1 MSALTTVLGILS
13 TAFLTFLFIK
23 WVLQTKGKRYPRGP
37 MGLPVVGHLPFFGR
51 HPPST
56 FMKWWKSYGNV
67 FSIRLGSW
75 NTVVVNGYKAIKVA
89 AEHPNDTFSGKPN
102 FVSTE
107 VSAER
112 IHEDVFAFGNFSPV
126 YLKQRNLASK
136 ALRLFTSKRK
146 DVIEELVTNEA
157 VAFADSLIRK
167 YSTNP
172 GYIEIEVQTLVV
184 RIIYQFLY
192 GRGKQVDVDRHV
204 EIIYREIEEFNEF
217 TGSGSAI
224 DVLPW
229 LRYIMP
235 WKVDALRKIIAK
247 ADDIMWKQVQ
257 EHYESF
263 SADHICLNRIYFARG
278 FMKITQYEMGIGA
291 DTTSITL
298 LWLILYMTKFPQI
311 QERVFAEINTVIG
324 KSRNVELKDKPN
336 LFETARELS
345 SANNLDTLTKSSAYI
360 INVPVSHLWA
370 RSRKIRANVS
380 LALQT
385 KTGTLVPPVDTASK
399 TLLWLILYMTKF
411 PQIQE
416 RVFAETKTVIGKS
429 RNVELK
435 DKPNLVYTN
444 AVILEVMRIVTQV
457 PFSLPH
463 FSMTNA
469 KIEGLD
475 VDTAVLFNLYSIH
488 HEKEFWGDP
497 EYFRPERFILGDNT
511 LDSDKCNHV
520 LAFGL
525 GRRRCVGEFLAK
537 MNVFLAFSIVMQRC
551 KFIKPPGERLGLS
564 PLPRL
569 VYTCK
574 EFKVLVQERK

>member
-1 MSALTTVLGILS
+1 MSVVTTVLWILS
-13 TAFLTFLFIK
+13 TAFITLLFIK
-23 WVLQTKGKRYPRGP
+23 WILRSKGKRYPKGP
-37 MGLPVVGHLPFFGR
+37 MGLPIVGHLPFFGR

-75 NTVVVNGYKAIKVA
+75 NAVVVNGYKAVKAA
-89 AEHPNDTFSGKPN
+89 AEHPNDAFSGRPN
-102 FVSTE
+102 FVSAE
-107 VSAER
+107 VLAER
-112 IHEDVFAFGNFSPV
+112 IHEEVFAFGNFSPV

-167 YSTNP
+167 YSTHP
-172 GYIEIEVQTLVV
+172 GYIELEVQTLVV
-184 RIIYQFLY
+184 RIIYQLLY

-204 EIIYREIEEFNEF
+204 KITYKALEEFNEF

-235 WKVDALRKIIAK
+235 WKIDALRKIIAK
-247 ADDIMWKQVQ
+247 TDDIMWKQVQ
-257 EHYESF
+257 EHYETF
-263 SADHICLNRIYFARG
+263 SADHIRDVADAIITSDAEDEENKDRYVLTRARLNLTLADLQG
-278 FMKITQYEMGIGA
+278 AGA
-291 DTTSITL
+291 DTTSKTL

-324 KSRNVELKDKPN
+324 KSRNVELKDKP
-336 LFETARELS
+336 
-345 SANNLDTLTKSSAYI
+345 I
-360 INVPVSHLWA
+360 
-370 RSRKIRANVS
+370 
-380 LALQT
+380 
-385 KTGTLVPPVDTASK
+385 
-399 TLLWLILYMTKF
+399 
-411 PQIQE
+411 
-416 RVFAETKTVIGKS
+416 
-429 RNVELK
+429 
-435 DKPNLVYTN
+435 LVYTN
-444 AVILEVMRIVTQV
+444 AVILEVMRIVTQI

-463 FSMTNA
+463 FSMTDA

-475 VDTAVLFNLYSIH
+475 VDKGTVVLFNLYSIH

-497 EYFRPERFILGDNT
+497 ECFRPERFILGDNT
-511 LDSDKCNHV
+511 LNSDKCNHV

-551 KFIKPPGERLGLS
+551 KFIKPPGERLDLIPIPG
-564 PLPRL
+564 L

>member
-1 MSALTTVLGILS
+1 MSVVTMVLWILS
-13 TAFLTFLFIK
+13 TAFITFLFIK
-23 WVLQTKGKRYPRGP
+23 WILQSKGKRYPKGP
-37 MGLPVVGHLPFFGR
+37 MGLPIVGHLPFFGR
-51 HPPST
+51 YPPST

-75 NTVVVNGYKAIKVA
+75 NTVVVNGYKTVKAT
-89 AEHPNDTFSGKPN
+89 AEHPNDAFSGRPN
-102 FVSTE
+102 FLSSE

-112 IHEDVFAFGNFSPV
+112 IHEDAFAFGNFSPV

-146 DVIEELVTNEA
+146 DIIEELVTKEA

-167 YSTNP
+167 YSTSP
-172 GYIEIEVQTLVV
+172 GHIKLEVQILVV

-204 EIIYREIEEFNEF
+204 KIIYKELEEFNEF
-217 TGSGSAI
+217 TGSAL

-235 WKVDALRKIIAK
+235 WKVDTLRKLIAK
-247 ADDIMWKQVQ
+247 GDDIMWEQVQ
-257 EHYESF
+257 EHYEKF
-263 SADHICLNRIYFARG
+263 SADHIRDVADAIIASDAEDEENKDRYVLTRARLNLTLADL
-278 FMKITQYEMGIGA
+278 QAAGA
-291 DTTSITL
+291 ETTSKTL

-311 QERVFAEINTVIG
+311 QERVFAEIN
-324 KSRNVELKDKPN
+324 
-336 LFETARELS
+336 
-345 SANNLDTLTKSSAYI
+345 
-360 INVPVSHLWA
+360 
-370 RSRKIRANVS
+370 
-380 LALQT
+380 
-385 KTGTLVPPVDTASK
+385 
-399 TLLWLILYMTKF
+399 
-411 PQIQE
+411 
-416 RVFAETKTVIGKS
+416 TVIGKS

-475 VDTAVLFNLYSIH
+475 VDKDTVVLFNLYSIH

-497 EYFRPERFILGDNT
+497 EYFRPERFILDDNT
-511 LDSDKCNHV
+511 LDPNKSNHV

-537 MNVFLAFSIVMQRC
+537 MNVYLAFSIVMQRC
-551 KFIKPPGERLGLS
+551 KFIKPPGEHLDLTPIPG
-564 PLPRL
+564 L
-569 VYTCK
+569 VYTTK